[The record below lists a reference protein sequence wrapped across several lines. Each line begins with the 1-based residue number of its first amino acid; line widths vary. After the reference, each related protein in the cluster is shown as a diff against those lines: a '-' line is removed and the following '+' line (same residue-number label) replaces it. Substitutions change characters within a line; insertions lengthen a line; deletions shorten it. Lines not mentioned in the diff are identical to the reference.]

1 MLKILEYLLIA
12 PIWLYQKMI
21 SPFFP
26 STCRFNPTCSNYAMD
41 AIKLKG
47 PFVGFWLAL
56 KRILKCHPWGG
67 TGYDPIPLYFQY
79 AQNRHAHPYDSKK
92 SS

>member
-1 MLKILEYLLIA
+1 MFKILEYLLIA
-12 PIWLYQKMI
+12 PIWLYQKLI

-26 STCRFNPTCSNYAMD
+26 STCRFNPTCSHYAID

-56 KRILKCHPWGG
+56 KRISKCHPWGG
-67 TGYDPIPLYFQY
+67 TGYDPLP
-79 AQNRHAHPYDSKK
+79 
-92 SS
+92 

>member
-1 MLKILEYLLIA
+1 
-12 PIWLYQKMI
+12 MI

-67 TGYDPIPLYFQY
+67 TGYDPVP
-79 AQNRHAHPYDSKK
+79 
-92 SS
+92 

>member
-1 MLKILEYLLIA
+1 MFKILEYLLIA
-12 PIWLYQKMI
+12 PIWLYQKLI

-26 STCRFNPTCSNYAMD
+26 STCRFNPTCSHYAID

-56 KRILKCHPWGG
+56 KRILKCNPWGG
-67 TGYDPIPLYFQY
+67 TGYDPLP
-79 AQNRHAHPYDSKK
+79 
-92 SS
+92 

>member
-1 MLKILEYLLIA
+1 MVKILGYIMIA
-12 PIWLYQKMI
+12 PIWLYQKLI

-26 STCRFNPTCSNYAMD
+26 STCRFNPTCSHYAID

-56 KRILKCHPWGG
+56 KRISKCHPWGG
-67 TGYDPIPLYFQY
+67 TGYDSL
-79 AQNRHAHPYDSKK
+79 S
-92 SS
+92 

>member
-1 MLKILEYLLIA
+1 MVKILGYIMIA
-12 PIWLYQKMI
+12 PIWLYQKLI

-26 STCRFNPTCSNYAMD
+26 STCRFNPTCSHYAID

-56 KRILKCHPWGG
+56 KRISKCHPWGG
-67 TGYDPIPLYFQY
+67 TGYDPLP
-79 AQNRHAHPYDSKK
+79 
-92 SS
+92 

>member
-1 MLKILEYLLIA
+1 MSKILGYILIA
-12 PIWLYQKMI
+12 PIWLYQKFI

-26 STCRFNPTCSNYAMD
+26 RTCRFNPTCSNYAID

-56 KRILKCHPWGG
+56 KRILKCNPWGG
-67 TGYDPIPLYFQY
+67 TGYDPLP
-79 AQNRHAHPYDSKK
+79 
-92 SS
+92 

>member
-1 MLKILEYLLIA
+1 MVKILGYIMIA
-12 PIWLYQKMI
+12 SIWLYQKLI

-26 STCRFNPTCSNYAMD
+26 SSCRFNPTCSHYAID

-56 KRILKCHPWGG
+56 KRISKCHPWGG
-67 TGYDPIPLYFQY
+67 TGYDPLP
-79 AQNRHAHPYDSKK
+79 
-92 SS
+92 

>member
-1 MLKILEYLLIA
+1 MARILGYILIA
-12 PIWLYQKMI
+12 PIWLYQKLI

-26 STCRFNPTCSNYAMD
+26 ITCRFDPTCSNYAKD

-56 KRILKCHPWGG
+56 KRISKCHPWGG
-67 TGYDPIPLYFQY
+67 TGYDPVP
-79 AQNRHAHPYDSKK
+79 
-92 SS
+92 

>member
-1 MLKILEYLLIA
+1 MTRILGYILIA
-12 PIWLYQKMI
+12 PILLYQKLI

-26 STCRFNPTCSNYAMD
+26 STCRFNPTFSNYAID

-56 KRILKCHPWGG
+56 KRISKCHPWGG
-67 TGYDPIPLYFQY
+67 TGYDSL
-79 AQNRHAHPYDSKK
+79 S
-92 SS
+92 

>member
-1 MLKILEYLLIA
+1 MLRMLGYVLIA
-12 PIWLYQKMI
+12 PIWLYQKLI

-26 STCRFNPTCSNYAMD
+26 STCRFNPTCSSYAID

-56 KRILKCHPWGG
+56 KRISKCHPWGG
-67 TGYDPIPLYFQY
+67 TGYDPLP
-79 AQNRHAHPYDSKK
+79 
-92 SS
+92 

>member
-1 MLKILEYLLIA
+1 MVKILGYIMIA
-12 PIWLYQKMI
+12 PIWLYQKLI

-26 STCRFNPTCSNYAMD
+26 STCRFNPTCSHYAID

-56 KRILKCHPWGG
+56 IRISKCHPWGG
-67 TGYDPIPLYFQY
+67 TGYDPLP
-79 AQNRHAHPYDSKK
+79 
-92 SS
+92 

>member
-1 MLKILEYLLIA
+1 MLRILGYIFIA
-12 PIWLYQKMI
+12 PIWLYQKLI

-26 STCRFNPTCSNYAMD
+26 STCRYNPTCSNYAID

-56 KRILKCHPWGG
+56 KRISKCHPCGG
-67 TGYDPIPLYFQY
+67 TGYDPVL
-79 AQNRHAHPYDSKK
+79 
-92 SS
+92 

>member
-1 MLKILEYLLIA
+1 MVKILVYIMIA
-12 PIWLYQKMI
+12 PIWLYQKLI

-26 STCRFNPTCSNYAMD
+26 STCRFNPTCSHYAID

-56 KRILKCHPWGG
+56 KRISKCHPWGG
-67 TGYDPIPLYFQY
+67 TGYDPLP
-79 AQNRHAHPYDSKK
+79 
-92 SS
+92 

>member
-1 MLKILEYLLIA
+1 MIA
-12 PIWLYQKMI
+12 PIWLYQKLI

-26 STCRFNPTCSNYAMD
+26 STCRFNPTCSHYAIN

-56 KRILKCHPWGG
+56 KRISKCHPWGG
-67 TGYDPIPLYFQY
+67 TGYDPLP
-79 AQNRHAHPYDSKK
+79 
-92 SS
+92 

>member
-1 MLKILEYLLIA
+1 MVKILGYIMIA
-12 PIWLYQKMI
+12 PIWLYQKLI

-26 STCRFNPTCSNYAMD
+26 SSCRFNPTCSHYAIN

-56 KRILKCHPWGG
+56 KRISKCHPWGG
-67 TGYDPIPLYFQY
+67 TGYDPLP
-79 AQNRHAHPYDSKK
+79 
-92 SS
+92 

>member
-1 MLKILEYLLIA
+1 MVKILGYIMIA
-12 PIWLYQKMI
+12 PIWLYQKLI

-26 STCRFNPTCSNYAMD
+26 STCRFNPTCSQYAID

-56 KRILKCHPWGG
+56 KRISKCHPWGG
-67 TGYDPIPLYFQY
+67 TGYDPLP
-79 AQNRHAHPYDSKK
+79 
-92 SS
+92 

>member
-1 MLKILEYLLIA
+1 MSKILKYILIT
-12 PIWLYQKMI
+12 PILLYQKFI

-26 STCRFNPTCSNYAMD
+26 STCRFSPTCSNYAID

-56 KRILKCHPWGG
+56 KRISKCHPWGG
-67 TGYDPIPLYFQY
+67 TGYDPLP
-79 AQNRHAHPYDSKK
+79 
-92 SS
+92 